1 MKSEGK
7 KKANQVPTKLMLAWN
22 SRSVSM
28 AISVVL
34 MMQVTYYSTEILGI
48 GSAAVGALFMAAK
61 LFDGVTDLIAGFII
75 DKTNTKLGKARPYEL
90 FIIPLWLL
98 IIAFYSTPDIGTTG
112 KMIYIFVTYVL
123 INSVCATFLQSCET
137 VFLGRAVKE
146 DAKRAKILSIGGVIV
161 MLFSAVSSI
170 LLPQLMANLGT
181 QPGGWSKIALIYGV
195 PMLLIGICRFLFVK
209 EIPIDQES
217 EDKNKVGFVEGLKLV
232 AKNKYIFMFSL
243 LVLLSFLLT
252 NTLSIV
258 GTYYFTYIF
267 GNLGLMS
274 VIGMLS
280 LLSPF
285 FFLLFPVAIRT
296 IGSISFVKFG
306 LAVALIAAV
315 IRFFFPSNLM
325 VIVVTTLLISVGS
338 QTLTMMNHYFILQCI
353 DYGEIKTGKRVEGT
367 PTAIASFANKVGSGV
382 ASLLVG
388 GFMALFGFIS
398 SASVQTDSAI
408 LSIRLLY
415 SVIPAVILVIMLIV
429 VHFFDVEKV
438 LAKLRP
444 QAEAE
449 S

>member
-7 KKANQVPTKLMLAWN
+7 KKANKVPTKLMLAWN

-195 PMLLIGICRFLFVK
+195 PMLLIGICRFLFVN

-217 EDKNKVGFVEGLKLV
+217 EDKNKVGFVEVLKSV
-232 AKNKYIFMFSL
+232 AKTK
-243 LVLLSFLLT
+243 
-252 NTLSIV
+252 
-258 GTYYFTYIF
+258 
-267 GNLGLMS
+267 
-274 VIGMLS
+274 
-280 LLSPF
+280 
-285 FFLLFPVAIRT
+285 
-296 IGSISFVKFG
+296 
-306 LAVALIAAV
+306 
-315 IRFFFPSNLM
+315 
-325 VIVVTTLLISVGS
+325 
-338 QTLTMMNHYFILQCI
+338 
-353 DYGEIKTGKRVEGT
+353 
-367 PTAIASFANKVGSGV
+367 
-382 ASLLVG
+382 
-388 GFMALFGFIS
+388 
-398 SASVQTDSAI
+398 
-408 LSIRLLY
+408 
-415 SVIPAVILVIMLIV
+415 
-429 VHFFDVEKV
+429 
-438 LAKLRP
+438 
-444 QAEAE
+444 
-449 S
+449 